1 MKLRQQRKHE
11 RMGAIDE
18 QIKGL
23 SKPQLLG
30 LIAGLE
36 IDRDEAQA
44 RLVEAVDVLRLWIR
58 SEDELLREM
67 ATRMDGG

>member
-11 RMGAIDE
+11 RMDAIAE

-36 IDRDEAQA
+36 IYRDEAQA
-44 RLVEAVDVLRLWIR
+44 RLVEAVDRR
-58 SEDELLREM
+58 RQKK
-67 ATRMDGG
+67 TRPGT